1 MALSYCKE
9 AFPLLPDRDNY
20 IFWLLLPISVRTA
33 DRLTK
38 TLYSQ
43 HGWCL
48 WLFRLGPGCGFDS
61 LPINLPKCLWKI
73 SKYLKGSMSN
83 LEQVPTWLNEI
94 EWFQGRRDR
103 SRYHSLMVCIADGA
117 VTLQRHHEEQPG
129 TKVCMLFGVL
139 YTIFFC
145 C

>member
-1 MALSYCKE
+1 ML
-9 AFPLLPDRDNY
+9 PLLPWQEQLHFLVV
-20 IFWLLLPISVRTA
+20 IPISVRTA
-33 DRLTK
+33 HRLTK

-83 LEQVPTWLNEI
+83 LEKVPTWLNEI
-94 EWFQGRRDR
+94 KLFQGRRDR
-103 SRYHSLMVCIADGA
+103 SGYHSLMGMYCWWRSDSTEASWGA
-117 VTLQRHHEEQPG
+117 TRHQS
-129 TKVCMLFGVL
+129 L
-139 YTIFFC
+139 YAFWCTVYNFFC